1 LVEYITRNSWAEAF
15 EAVIPQRKYHDGKK
29 KRRKALNGE
38 SASPGVS
45 MQDEDENEDEDESGE
60 DDDEDMSEIGHE
72 EDLNEGGHEEV
83 VSEVSRLNAGTED
96 QAEKPQFN
104 T

>member
-45 MQDEDENEDEDESGE
+45 MQDEDESGE
-60 DDDEDMSEIGHE
+60 DDDEDEDMNELGHE
-72 EDLNEGGHEEV
+72 EDLDKGTHGEV

-96 QAEKPQFN
+96 QAEKPQVD